1 MMIEIYTTLHDLT
14 ERYPET
20 ITVLVDA
27 GFRKMVDPEMRRRFG
42 SSVTVE
48 TAALARGL
56 DPASFLRDLRRTAGI
71 DTGTENGDVPDGGDR
86 TGSGV
91 GSVPGTASADESAG
105 TAGAVS
111 PAVDPGTPVRIV
123 GLVPCPIRVPMTN
136 VLESASTEFTA
147 RTGISV
153 EYDLQAAYTG
163 TEWIEENIG
172 ATPRATDLPEI
183 FLSAGFRLFFTD
195 ERFRRLRR
203 EGAFADRS
211 GWNGTNGFATSNAL
225 IDPEHSFSVI
235 GVVPAVFMVNRNYL
249 GSRAMPETWAD
260 VLSPAFENGLA
271 LPIGD
276 FDLFDSLL
284 LGVHRNFGIEGIR
297 SLARNMY
304 QEMHPAQMVA
314 GASRSTSPVASGGD
328 QGAAAAGLTGTDT
341 PAGPVI
347 TIMPYFFTRTI
358 NETSPLVPVWPSDG
372 ALAAP
377 ILLVTRRDRP
387 EIQPMIDTIAG
398 LSMSRVLSRLG
409 LFPSAHPENDDFD
422 ADEHPLQWPGWDLLL
437 SPELP
442 QILADTTAEFQWV
455 VQNRHLVSV
464 AGGPA

>member
-1 MMIEIYTTLHDLT
+1 MTIELYTTLHDLT

-48 TAALARGL
+48 AAALARGL
-56 DPASFLRDLRRTAGI
+56 EPASFLRDLRRAAGI
-71 DTGTENGDVPDGGDR
+71 DAGSENGDVPGGGDGR
-86 TGSGV
+86 GSSV
-91 GSVPGTASADESAG
+91 GSVPDTSGTG
-105 TAGAVS
+105 S
-111 PAVDPGTPVRIV
+111 PAVDPAAPVRIV

-136 VLESASTEFTA
+136 VLESESTEFTSQ
-147 RTGISV
+147 TGISV

-172 ATPRATDLPEI
+172 DNPGATDLPEI

-225 IDPEHSFSVI
+225 TDPEHSFSVI
-235 GVVPAVFMVNRNYL
+235 GVVPAVFMVNRNHL
-249 GSRAMPETWAD
+249 GNRPMPETWAD

-314 GASRSTSPVASGGD
+314 GASRSASPVGS
-328 QGAAAAGLTGTDT
+328 GTDGSAT
-341 PAGPVI
+341 APAGPVI

-358 NETSPLVPVWPSDG
+358 NETSPLVPVWPTDG

-387 EIQPMIDTIAG
+387 EMQPMIDTIAG

-442 QILADTTAEFQWV
+442 QILADTTAEFQSV
-455 VQNRHLVSV
+455 VQGRHT
-464 AGGPA
+464 AQAEGTPA